1 MSNKLILLILMTY
14 TGFFTSLASFAED
27 NEAQNKLKIIKKN
40 IVSENQKKRDLIKYL
55 DNVTKDIK
63 ITDIKINEKEKKII
77 NINDKK
83 SSLRV
88 DLDKIK
94 KKIQQIK
101 RNKDNS
107 NKLLKKIIYEEYST
121 DINNPIYQILN
132 SKSKDVFIDIEI
144 SKYIRKSNKDKL
156 DLFEIHE
163 NIKIAKANLYN
174 KKITE
179 LSNLNNDLK
188 RQLSLLKTLEKDNF
202 LLSQKIKNKIK
213 NSELAYL
220 NYINIEKDL
229 LKLLGESS
237 NYSKNSQILKIKGT
251 LPWPVN
257 GNITNNFNKYKIKN
271 LHRWNGETI
280 STGSSD
286 IIRSIYPGEVVFSDW
301 IKGYGLMIII
311 DHGEKLMSLYAHNKV
326 LLKNKGD
333 VVRKGEIIS
342 KSGLSGGKTE
352 NSLYFEIRKN
362 GIPQNPHDWC
372 NIKNKFS
379 LAQ

>member
-40 IVSENQKKRDLIKYL
+40 IVSENKKKRDLIKYL

-63 ITDIKINEKEKKII
+63 ITDIKINEIEKKII

-229 LKLLGESS
+229 LKLLGDSS

-333 VVRKGEIIS
+333 AVRKGEIIS